1 MIWIIILLVL
11 IFVGSIIS
19 NATPESIAIAM
30 VLLFLWWLF
39 TK

>member
-11 IFVGSIIS
+11 IFVGSTIS

-30 VLLFLWWLF
+30 VLLFLWWLVS
-39 TK
+39 